1 LRILDADILAYA
13 LYDESPAHPY
23 AWELVERCLSGGLPL
38 SVTPTTILETYNTLY
53 WYYRVRPLK
62 SLLEKLTLTVEE
74 LQVVETSIN
83 GLKIA
88 AAENI
93 PLGDGLLI
101 ATALQNNIPVI
112 VSNDKHIINRASN
125 YGLITEN
132 PVPEETRKQLSEWN
146 PIL

>member
-1 LRILDADILAYA
+1 
-13 LYDESPAHPY
+13 
-23 AWELVERCLSGGLPL
+23 
-38 SVTPTTILETYNTLY
+38 
-53 WYYRVRPLK
+53 
-62 SLLEKLTLTVEE
+62 
-74 LQVVETSIN
+74 
-83 GLKIA
+83 
-88 AAENI
+88 
-93 PLGDGLLI
+93 LI